1 MLLEKGFTSIEII
14 DYYKIFSPMVKC
26 HSIRVLMKNVNQY
39 NFKLEKTNVK
49 ITLLHGEL
57 EEKIYMRNPQD
68 FVEDKDVEVI
78 PSSSIGIQ
86 PLLVAFFSIH

>member
-1 MLLEKGFTSIEII
+1 
-14 DYYKIFSPMVKC
+14 
-26 HSIRVLMKNVNQY
+26 MKNVNQY